1 MAKSQ
6 RAKEPTVKE
15 MQRLIYQV
23 NKRMYRLEKSG
34 ASENNSM
41 YENALAIIGRGEK
54 KQGKKRLT
62 VAKSETALKQQYMKA
77 LEITGSGNYE
87 ELTTEHIK
95 KETERINRELRKQ
108 RLESDELTDDEIKRK
123 KTFSDFYGIGD
134 IDYATYNLLKSR
146 EFQMLGSTDSLH
158 SDILLKTIA
167 PAINVG
173 LGTSQLRKMLREFM
187 KDAEHGDG
195 YYRDILERKVR
206 DYVMKYGDDEQ
217 IQAYINEY
225 GE

>member
-1 MAKSQ
+1 MAKTK
-6 RAKEPTVKE
+6 RANEPTVKE

-34 ASENNSM
+34 ANKNNTV
-41 YENALAIIGRGEK
+41 YENALAIIGRGEN

-62 VAKSETALKQQYMKA
+62 VSKSETALKQQYMKA
-77 LEITGSGNYE
+77 LEIIGSGNYE
-87 ELTTEHIK
+87 ELSTAHIK
-95 KETERINRELRKQ
+95 TETAKLKKQLREERKP
-108 RLESDELTDDEIKRK
+108 DEEEKRQQ
-123 KTFSDFYGIGD
+123 TFSDFYGIED
-134 IDYATYNLLKSR
+134 VDYATYNLLKSR
-146 EFQMLGSTDSLH
+146 EFQMLGGTDSLK

-173 LGTSQLRKMLREFM
+173 LSDRQLRKMLREFM

-195 YYRDILERKVR
+195 YYRDILEKKVR
-206 DYVMKYGDDEQ
+206 QYVMKYGDDDQ
-217 IQAYINEY
+217 IQAYIDEY

>member
-1 MAKSQ
+1 MAKTQ
-6 RAKEPTVKE
+6 RANEPTVKE

-34 ASENNSM
+34 ASKNNTV
-41 YENALAIIGRGEK
+41 YENALAIIGRGEN

-62 VAKSETALKQQYMKA
+62 VSKSEISLKQQYMKA

-87 ELTTEHIK
+87 ELSTAHIK
-95 KETERINRELRKQ
+95 AETAKLKKQLQEERKPDEEEKRQ
-108 RLESDELTDDEIKRK
+108 R
-123 KTFSDFYGIGD
+123 TFSDMYGIEEV
-134 IDYATYNLLKSR
+134 DYATYNLLKSR
-146 EFQMLGSTDSLH
+146 EFQMLGGTDSLK

-173 LGTSQLRKMLREFM
+173 LSDRQLRKMLREFM

-195 YYRDILERKVR
+195 YYRDILEKKVR
-206 DYVMKYGDDEQ
+206 DYVMKYGDDDQ